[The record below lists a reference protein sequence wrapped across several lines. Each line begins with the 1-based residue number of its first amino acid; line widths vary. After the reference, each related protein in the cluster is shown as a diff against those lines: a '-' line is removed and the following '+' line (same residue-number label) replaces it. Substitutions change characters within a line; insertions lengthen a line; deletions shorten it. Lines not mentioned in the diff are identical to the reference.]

1 MKNTQTNSTHW
12 RSALA
17 TLIAAL
23 GFLLTSGVSRAQ
35 SPANSLAVY
44 NAVQQFLAL
53 LTTTQ
58 SNTAT
63 YSLLLT
69 NARNWSNL
77 PISLATRNGLRFD
90 ALSDAQQAA
99 MRNIATNALGDN
111 GAWLFG
117 EIRAAD
123 AVLAGVNSSYSSNYY
138 YIAFVG
144 TPSTNSPWILQL
156 GGHHIAYNIPFNT
169 TNISATPF
177 FLGIEPKVWT
187 NNSVVHAPLTNKF
200 SAVLALRQSLS
211 TSALLSGTFSDIVF
225 GANGSGSHDNYPQTY
240 PTSGRGQLYTDLSST
255 QQALVKNVI
264 ESWLT
269 NTSPAVY
276 AELKAVYESDL
287 ALSQT
292 YVGYSGSD
300 TTLVSSSGNY
310 VRIDGPRVWI
320 EWSCQNGIVYSGIH
334 YHTIWRDK
342 LSDYGSS
349 FGVCTT
355 NVPVSISTQ
364 PTNRTASAGSSTTF
378 TVGVSGTA
386 PFVYQ
391 WYKGSTAISGAT
403 NASYTISSTV
413 AGDSGS
419 YSVYVLNNVGQVTSS
434 SATLTV
440 SSSANTAPTL
450 NAVSDRTITPGT
462 SLSIT
467 NVASDSDSPA
477 QTLTFALLT
486 APTNATLNT
495 SSGVLAWRPLIAQAA
510 SSNAFSVSVTD
521 SGSPAMSATQSFT
534 VYVSAATAP
543 SNTVA
548 GYSSGAYQFS
558 IGGIVG
564 PDYIVQASTNLS
576 AWETL
581 ATTTPTVMPFTFTDS
596 SASSYAQRFYRVLLG
611 P

>member
-1 MKNTQTNSTHW
+1 MNIKTSEPKSIVAACILFALAVTSHAQSPSNSLTVYN
-12 RSALA
+12 SVQAFLA
-17 TLIAAL
+17 TL
-23 GFLLTSGVSRAQ
+23 TS
-35 SPANSLAVY
+35 
-44 NAVQQFLAL
+44 
-53 LTTTQ
+53 TQ
-58 SNTAT
+58 SNTT
-63 YSLLLT
+63 MYSLLLT

-90 ALSDAQQAA
+90 SLSAAQQTA
-99 MRNIATNALGDN
+99 MLNVATNALGDN
-111 GAWLFG
+111 GAWLFN

-123 AVLAGVNSSYSSNYY
+123 GVLATVQSSSYSSNYY

-144 TPSTNSPWILQL
+144 TPSTNSPWVLQL

-169 TNISATPF
+169 TNVSATPF

-211 TSALLSGTFSDIVF
+211 TSALLSGTYSDIVF
-225 GANGSGSHDNYPQTY
+225 GANGSGNHDNYPQTY
-240 PTSGRGQLYTDLSST
+240 PTSGRGQSYTNLT
-255 QQALVKNVI
+255 AAQQLLVKAVI

-276 AELKAVYESDL
+276 AELKAIYESDL

-310 VRIDGPRVWI
+310 VRVDGPRVWI

-355 NVPVSISTQ
+355 NVPVSIATQ

-391 WYKGSTAISGAT
+391 WYKGSTAISGET
-403 NASYTISSTV
+403 NASYTISSMA
-413 AGDSGS
+413 AGDAGT
-419 YSVYVLNNVGQVTSS
+419 YSVYVLNNVGQVTSTN
-434 SATLTV
+434 ATLTV
-440 SSSANTAPTL
+440 NTANAAPML

-477 QTLTFALLT
+477 QTLTFALLN
-486 APTNATLNT
+486 APTNATLGS
-495 SSGVLAWRPLIAQAA
+495 SSGVLAWRPLISQA
-510 SSNAFSVSVTD
+510 SSTNAFSVSVTD
-521 SGSPAMSATQSFT
+521 SGSPSMSATQSFS
-534 VYVSAATAP
+534 VIVSAATAP
-543 SNTVA
+543 SNTVVSYT
-548 GYSSGAYQFS
+548 GGTYQFS
-558 IGGIVG
+558 VGGIAG
-564 PDYIVQASTNLS
+564 PDYIIQASTNLS
-576 AWETL
+576 TWETVS
-581 ATTTPTVMPFTFTDS
+581 TTTPTSLPFNYTD
-596 SASSYAQRFYRVLLG
+596 AAANNYPVRFFRVLLG